1 MTVRER
7 LDEIRELKRQ
17 KDWIHASIQA
27 DELYERSTTD
37 IDMTDDEFMELCLY
51 LDVISSHIIL

>member
-17 KDWIHASIQA
+17 KDWISASKQA